1 MDFKEFLKEKGINF
15 FKLKD
20 RRKLNL
26 INLAGKEELFISKR
40 ELGEWAWQQLPIK
53 NVIEEWETNFKDEG
67 DEVSLFSFCCDAFV
81 RSDKQEDDFAEEFLW
96 QITLACLGEEIIK
109 EKLEELKQ

>member
-1 MDFKEFLKEKGINF
+1 MTAFEKWLRKNEFKWRITVDG
-15 FKLKD
+15 
-20 RRKLNL
+20 
-26 INLAGKEELFISKR
+26 SKQ
-40 ELGEWAWQQLPIK
+40 ESKVVSVYDLGEWAWQQLPIK

-81 RSDKQEDDFAEEFLW
+81 RSDKQEDDFAEVFLW